1 MSTAATLDTSSVRLE
16 AGEELAVPLQVRN
29 NGEIVEGYR
38 FEVVGAPAAWTRVE
52 PAEISLYPG
61 SATTAT
67 VTFRPPRSFDVR
79 AGEQQF
85 GVLVIP
91 TEHPDDA
98 VVPEG
103 VVEILPFLETAA
115 ELVPRTT
122 QGRRGGLH
130 QVAVDNRG
138 NVPVTA
144 VLAGADEKQQLDLR
158 FGAAAATVGPGEAQ
172 FVRLRVRPRK
182 RLWRGSPITHPF
194 VVAVEP
200 QDSTAVELP
209 GTYLQQPIIP
219 KWLPKA
225 LLALLALLLALL
237 ALWFLVLR
245 PTIESQ
251 AKEAADE
258 AVADEAAAADQAAE
272 QAAQSADSA
281 NQSAGDAGQSAGDA
295 GQSAEKAANILG
307 EKPTPRTVVVPFAG
321 RLTVETG
328 ALDLD
333 QFLVPARSSLGITD
347 LVLSNPQGD
356 FGTAEVV
363 LDGDVIFEVALENF
377 RDLDYHF
384 VSPINAAAGDPV
396 ALRVDCNSPGD
407 PPKAPPVDECDVALF
422 VGGELTRPS

>member
-1 MSTAATLDTSSVRLE
+1 MSTAASLDSSSARLE
-16 AGEELAVPLQVRN
+16 AGEELGVPLQVRN
-29 NGEIVEGYR
+29 NGDIVEGYR

-52 PAEISLYPG
+52 PPEISLYPG

-67 VTFRPPRSFDVR
+67 VTFRPPRSYDVP

-103 VVEILPFLETAA
+103 VVEILPFLETVA

-122 QGRRGGLH
+122 QGRRSGVH

-158 FGAAAATVGPGEAQ
+158 FHEAAVTVGPGEAR

-194 VVAVEP
+194 VVGVEP
-200 QDSTAVELP
+200 QDSLLVELP
-209 GTYLQQPIIP
+209 GTYLQQPIMP

-237 ALWFLVLR
+237 ALWFLVLK

-251 AKEAADE
+251 AEEAADE
-258 AVADEAAAADQAAE
+258 AVADEAAAAGQAAE
-272 QAAQSADSA
+272 QAEQAADSA
-281 NQSAGDAGQSAGDA
+281 NQSAGDAGQAA
-295 GQSAEKAANILG
+295 KKANDLVG
-307 EKPTPRTVVVPFAG
+307 RDVPPETEVVPFND
-321 RLTVETG
+321 RLTVQSGGLG
-328 ALDLD
+328 ADL
-333 QFLVPARSSLGITD
+333 LTIPARNSLGITD

-356 FGTAEVV
+356 FGRAVV
-363 LDGDVIFEVALENF
+363 LLRGEPIFEVALENF

-384 VSPINAAAGDPV
+384 VSPINAAAGEPL
-396 ALRVDCNSPGD
+396 ALRVDCRAPGR
-407 PPKAPPVDECDVALF
+407 PPQAPRPDTCDVSLF
-422 VGGELTRPS
+422 IGGELTRPAPRS